1 MVKEGYKETEIGVIP
16 EDWGL
21 ISFKECFN
29 ILPNNTLPRSVLS
42 EHAGTIKN
50 IHYGDILVRYDSI
63 LNCSK
68 EQIPFIMSNSH
79 KKHSLI
85 FLLDGDVVIADT
97 AEDETVGKTVEIT
110 NVGEQKIVAG
120 LHTIPCRT
128 FCNDLFV
135 NGWLGYYVNS
145 NIYHNQLLP
154 LITGTKVSAISKSA
168 ISETVIL
175 VPPLEE
181 QQKIVEA
188 LSDMDNLISALEKL
202 IEKKKAIKQACLQKM
217 FPKEGELVPEMRLPG
232 FTDAWEQRKFEEIA
246 VRSSVICSDDTLPRV
261 EYEDIVSGTGR
272 LNKDIYAKQ
281 SIKSG
286 IAFHQGDVLY
296 GKLRPYLQN
305 WLLPTFDGLAVGDF
319 WVLQPQNADSSFL
332 YRLIQSRQF
341 DEVANQ
347 STGTKMPRADW
358 KLVSKTVFS
367 IPSNISE
374 QAAIGTYF
382 TALDSLIAL
391 HQCKLEKCKKIK
403 EGMMQQLL
411 TGKIRLT
418 SDVNTAINETKSETV
433 KVPSNGHNHQFDDAV
448 AIAGIV
454 DKFYSNRF
462 YLGRKKVQKLL
473 YLFRRHQEA
482 DTSAFKKKA
491 AGPYADEV
499 RYKGGEPIAKHRK
512 YVSVKKSQQGS
523 LFSKGENISEALK
536 YISDWGLNDD
546 FEWLLAQFKYIK
558 TDRLELLATIDMA
571 MCDLVNAGEPITVDS
586 IRNLIQ
592 SHSEWKA
599 KLTKNYFRDN
609 DIAWAIIECRKLFN

>member
-128 FCNDLFV
+128 FCNNLFV

-232 FTDAWEQRKFEEIA
+232 FTDAWEQRELGKVSKITIGEFVIKTKQKDESPYPVYNGGVSYTGFYDDFNNEGNKIIVSARGANAGFVNIVKTRYWAGNSCYSIDLVDKNNYDTDFVYQEMKRNQSQFIDNQQAANIPSVSKADVEKFEIVVPAFEEQRKIA
-246 VRSSVICSDDTLPRV
+246 ECFVNLD
-261 EYEDIVSGTGR
+261 
-272 LNKDIYAKQ
+272 N
-281 SIKSG
+281 
-286 IAFHQGDVLY
+286 
-296 GKLRPYLQN
+296 
-305 WLLPTFDGLAVGDF
+305 
-319 WVLQPQNADSSFL
+319 
-332 YRLIQSRQF
+332 LI
-341 DEVANQ
+341 
-347 STGTKMPRADW
+347 T
-358 KLVSKTVFS
+358 
-367 IPSNISE
+367 
-374 QAAIGTYF
+374 
-382 TALDSLIAL
+382 L
-391 HQCKLEKCKKIK
+391 HQRKLEKCKKIK

-482 DTSAFKKKA
+482 DTSAF
-491 AGPYADEV
+491 
-499 RYKGGEPIAKHRK
+499 
-512 YVSVKKSQQGS
+512 
-523 LFSKGENISEALK
+523 
-536 YISDWGLNDD
+536 
-546 FEWLLAQFKYIK
+546 
-558 TDRLELLATIDMA
+558 
-571 MCDLVNAGEPITVDS
+571 
-586 IRNLIQ
+586 
-592 SHSEWKA
+592 
-599 KLTKNYFRDN
+599 
-609 DIAWAIIECRKLFN
+609 

>member
-16 EDWGL
+16 EDWNVKKINDIAIPKARIGWQNL
-21 ISFKECFN
+21 RKEEY
-29 ILPNNTLPRSVLS
+29 L
-42 EHAGTIKN
+42 
-50 IHYGDILVRYDSI
+50 
-63 LNCSK
+63 
-68 EQIPFIMSNSH
+68 
-79 KKHSLI
+79 
-85 FLLDGDVVIADT
+85 
-97 AEDETVGKTVEIT
+97 T
-110 NVGEQKIVAG
+110 NGNY
-120 LHTIPCRT
+120 L
-128 FCNDLFV
+128 
-135 NGWLGYYVNS
+135 
-145 NIYHNQLLP
+145 
-154 LITGTKVSAISKSA
+154 LITGTDFSDGKIVLDKCYYVSKERYIQDKNIQVSNGAVLITKDGTLGKVALVDGLDKPATLNAGVFVLNNLNDNVDNRFLYQYLRTNALLKYATETSTGGTIKHLNQNVLINFCVPYPSK
-168 ISETVIL
+168 
-175 VPPLEE
+175 EE
-181 QQKIVEA
+181 QQKIAEA
-188 LSDMDNLISALEKL
+188 LSDMDNLISSLEKL

-217 FPKEGELVPEMRLPG
+217 FPKEGESVPEMRLPG
-232 FTDAWEQRKFEEIA
+232 FTDAWEQRKLGEITKTNSFKQFITEGA
-246 VRSSVICSDDTLPRV
+246 LDGAYEVI
-261 EYEDIVSGTGR
+261 
-272 LNKDIYAKQ
+272 Q
-281 SIKSG
+281 
-286 IAFHQGDVLY
+286 QGDTPVVGYADGEPFKDYESVSLFGDHTLSLY
-296 GKLRPYLQN
+296 KPKNPFFIASDGVKILSPSIRM
-305 WLLPTFDGLAVGDF
+305 DGLFYYYLLMRYKPNSEGYKRHYTILKDCEA
-319 WVLQPQNADSSFL
+319 L
-332 YRLIQSRQF
+332 YPTDCEEQIKIG
-341 DEVANQ
+341 EY
-347 STGTKMPRADW
+347 
-358 KLVSKTVFS
+358 FS
-367 IPSNISE
+367 N
-374 QAAIGTYF
+374 
-382 TALDSLIAL
+382 LDNLIAL

-433 KVPSNGHNHQFDDAV
+433 KVPPNGHNHQFDDAV
-448 AIAGIV
+448 VIAGIV

-609 DIAWAIIECRKLFN
+609 DIAWAIQKCRNLFG

>member
-202 IEKKKAIKQACLQKM
+202 IEKKKAIKRGAIHELLTAKKSLSGFKSEKVSVKLSDIAIIKDGTHGTYNRVDNGVYLLSAKNIFNNHM
-217 FPKEGELVPEMRLPG
+217 EVTDNESMISFEDYSSIVSNGFPKENDILLSCVGTIGRCCIYTGTPRAA
-232 FTDAWEQRKFEEIA
+232 FQRSVAF
-246 VRSSVICSDDTLPRV
+246 VRSKNVDVRYLLCLLQSEAIQKQLKESSNASAQGGVYLGALENLNI
-261 EYEDIVSGTGR
+261 EIFADINEQKAIANI
-272 LNKDIYAKQ
+272 LFDMDIE
-281 SIKSG
+281 I
-286 IAFHQGDVLY
+286 
-296 GKLRPYLQN
+296 
-305 WLLPTFDGLAVGDF
+305 
-319 WVLQPQNADSSFL
+319 
-332 YRLIQSRQF
+332 
-341 DEVANQ
+341 
-347 STGTKMPRADW
+347 
-358 KLVSKTVFS
+358 
-367 IPSNISE
+367 
-374 QAAIGTYF
+374 
-382 TALDSLIAL
+382 TALE
-391 HQCKLEKCKKIK
+391 QKLTKCKKLK
-403 EGMMQQLL
+403 QGMMQQLL
-411 TGKIRLT
+411 TGKIRL
-418 SDVNTAINETKSETV
+418 I
-433 KVPSNGHNHQFDDAV
+433 
-448 AIAGIV
+448 
-454 DKFYSNRF
+454 
-462 YLGRKKVQKLL
+462 
-473 YLFRRHQEA
+473 
-482 DTSAFKKKA
+482 
-491 AGPYADEV
+491 
-499 RYKGGEPIAKHRK
+499 
-512 YVSVKKSQQGS
+512 
-523 LFSKGENISEALK
+523 
-536 YISDWGLNDD
+536 
-546 FEWLLAQFKYIK
+546 
-558 TDRLELLATIDMA
+558 
-571 MCDLVNAGEPITVDS
+571 
-586 IRNLIQ
+586 
-592 SHSEWKA
+592 
-599 KLTKNYFRDN
+599 
-609 DIAWAIIECRKLFN
+609 